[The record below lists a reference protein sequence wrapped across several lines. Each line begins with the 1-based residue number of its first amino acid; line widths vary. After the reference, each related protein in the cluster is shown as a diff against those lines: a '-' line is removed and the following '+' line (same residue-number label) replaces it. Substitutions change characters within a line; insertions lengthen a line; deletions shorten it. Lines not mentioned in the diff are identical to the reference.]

1 MGKGS
6 AEVIGIRSWGGLP
19 AALALI
25 LAACGEGT
33 ERGETPRAQSTNE
46 AQAGTGSTNVSL
58 VLANWSVTADPE
70 SVPAGTVTFV
80 VQVKNDAHALSILR
94 TDLPADQLPTF
105 GAANV
110 DINDELVELVAHEG
124 PWDETGSGSPVR
136 VEVQLKPG
144 AYALICNLGG
154 HYARGMRTGFEVA

>member
-1 MGKGS
+1 MGKGG
-6 AEVIGIRSWGGLP
+6 AEVIGIGSWGGLP
-19 AALALI
+19 VALALI
-25 LAACGEGT
+25 LAACGGGT
-33 ERGETPRAQSTNE
+33 ERGDAPGAQSANE
-46 AQAGTGSTNVSL
+46 ADPGTGSTNVSV

-80 VQVKNDAHALSILR
+80 VQVEDDAHALSVLR
-94 TDLPADQLPTF
+94 TDLPPDQLPTF

-110 DINDELVELVAHEG
+110 DINDERVELVAYEG
-124 PWDETGSGSPVR
+124 PWGETGSGSRVR
-136 VEVQLKPG
+136 VEVQLEPG